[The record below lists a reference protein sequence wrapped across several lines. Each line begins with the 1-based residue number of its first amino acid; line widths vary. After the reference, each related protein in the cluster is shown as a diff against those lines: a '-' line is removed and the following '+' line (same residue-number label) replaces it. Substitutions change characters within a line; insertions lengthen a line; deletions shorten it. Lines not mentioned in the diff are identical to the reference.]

1 MDLGRGSETHDVP
14 YQQISNENPR
24 VADSLRVFQREEV
37 LCEVECEHL
46 MLLVNEEPWSYEEAK
61 ELKVWRNAC
70 RDEIESIVKNN
81 TWSLVDL
88 PLNCKAIGLK

>member
-1 MDLGRGSETHDVP
+1 MDLGRGSETCDVP

-70 RDEIESIVKNN
+70 RDEI
-81 TWSLVDL
+81 
-88 PLNCKAIGLK
+88 